1 MKPNLQCTHCGKTF
15 ENLRLLNNHYNQHGV
30 DDIEAKGFFDEYKKM
45 MIKQNEEYMERKK
58 KEGDSDLVFNEK
70 DNKKNKQV

>member
-1 MKPNLQCTHCGKTF
+1 MKPNLQCTHCGETF

-30 DDIEAKGFFDEYKKM
+30 NSIEEAGFFDEIRKT
-45 MIKQNEEYMERKK
+45 MIKQKEEHVERKK

-70 DNKKNKQV
+70 DNEKKE